1 MAAGEG
7 VRDIAN
13 QKRELE
19 RYFISEMLFYF
30 PLTAVTLTVIVLS
43 TIISN
48 LVYGN
53 PLINQ
58 ILYGE
63 IWGKIL
69 SSIILIASII
79 GVFSYGLVKYRK
91 RIFWKT
97 PPYVS
102 KKLNAVFN
110 VGLVWMFISGL
121 YFITHFS
128 NFLSDFGTYTSYS
141 LFNGYAHYLTG
152 DFGFALNYSIT
163 FPMVQSEVGNWA
175 LWLYWIIL
183 PLFVVSLLMVMGVII
198 YVKYKK

>member
-79 GVFSYGLVKYRK
+79 GVFSY
-91 RIFWKT
+91 
-97 PPYVS
+97 
-102 KKLNAVFN
+102 
-110 VGLVWMFISGL
+110 
-121 YFITHFS
+121 
-128 NFLSDFGTYTSYS
+128 
-141 LFNGYAHYLTG
+141 
-152 DFGFALNYSIT
+152 
-163 FPMVQSEVGNWA
+163 
-175 LWLYWIIL
+175 
-183 PLFVVSLLMVMGVII
+183 
-198 YVKYKK
+198 